1 MSENKKF
8 IEQQVDMLS
17 VRGSER
23 VELLHRLSTNDLL
36 KLKEEGHKVSTVF
49 TSAQGKIV
57 DWVIALST
65 GDELLLKLSP
75 GRANDLSNWI
85 NQFIIMED
93 VQIENVTAQWASYV
107 VDGAFELQKM
117 GISQSGDGQEIWPF
131 DEGFCIRGDTSYSAR
146 HEVFMK
152 RNFADAW
159 KDKLQAAG
167 YIEAGDSFLEESR
180 IRAGVPSPHFE
191 FDEEINPLEL
201 RLKEQVISWTKGC
214 YIGQEVISRLDS
226 YDKLARILIGFECG
240 EKIPEDKSMRLRKDG
255 KSLGRVTSRHILADG
270 STIGLAI
277 VKRAEAKPGP
287 VELSGDFGTLEVNLC
302 DRPFWSE
309 V

>member
-8 IEQQVDMLS
+8 VMQSVDMLS
-17 VRGSER
+17 VKGSER
-23 VELLHRLSTNDLL
+23 IELLHRLSTNDLL
-36 KLKEEGHKVSTVF
+36 KLKEDGHKVSTVF

-57 DWVIALST
+57 DWVMAFSM
-65 GDELLLKLSP
+65 GDELLLRLSP
-75 GRANDLSNWI
+75 GRANDLANWI
-85 NQFIIMED
+85 EQFIIMED
-93 VQIENVTAQWASYV
+93 VQLENVTAQWASYA
-107 VDGAFELQKM
+107 VDGSLDLQEI
-117 GISQSGDGQEIWPF
+117 GISKPEQDRDIYPF
-131 DEGFCIRGDTSYSAR
+131 DEGFSVRGDLSYALR
-146 HEVFMK
+146 HELFMK
-152 RNFADAW
+152 RDLAEVW
-159 KDKLQAAG
+159 KNKLQGAG
-167 YIEAGDSFLEESR
+167 YVEEGETFLEESR

-226 YDKLARILIGFECG
+226 YDKLARILIGFECVD
-240 EKIPEDKSMRLRKDG
+240 KVPEDNSMRLRKDG
-255 KSLGRVTSRHILADG
+255 KSLGRVTSKHILADG

-287 VELSGDFGTLEVNLC
+287 VELSGDFGTLQVKLC